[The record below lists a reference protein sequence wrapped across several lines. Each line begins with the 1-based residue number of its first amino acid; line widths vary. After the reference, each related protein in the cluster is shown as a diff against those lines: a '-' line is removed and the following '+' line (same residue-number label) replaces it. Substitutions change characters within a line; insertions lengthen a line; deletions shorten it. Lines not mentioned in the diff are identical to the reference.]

1 MPSDP
6 APQKPHIEKTGLKEI
21 AWFVALWAG
30 GVMTVSLVG
39 LLIRAVL
46 VP

>member
-1 MPSDP
+1 MRTHPT
-6 APQKPHIEKTGLKEI
+6 QNKPHIEKTGLKEI
-21 AWFVALWAG
+21 AWFIALWAG
-30 GVMTVSLVG
+30 GVLTVSLIG